1 MAWFN
6 SIFGLLN
13 TSAYAGGLGGATLTA
28 ALLEYQGWR
37 SVGLPPAIIA
47 VITSLLVFSLV
58 SSPEE
63 RGVTVPGKTVQ
74 TVEIRKESDSLLAI
88 SSVPCVPQVAAAVF
102 TLKFVRYSMTMWL
115 PLYLLEHLGY
125 SKLQAG
131 MFSTVYDIGGIFGSL
146 LQGLLLDRYWPDQ
159 PLMGVTLTMA
169 LGTLAI
175 TLFIITSSWGLV
187 TNMSLL
193 LVAGAANCGP
203 GQWCHK

>member
-1 MAWFN
+1 M
-6 SIFGLLN
+6 
-13 TSAYAGGLGGATLTA
+13 
-28 ALLEYQGWR
+28 
-37 SVGLPPAIIA
+37 GLPPAIIS
-47 VITSLLVFSLV
+47 VITALLVYTLL

-63 RGVTVPGKTVQ
+63 RGVTVPGKIVHTPEDKKK
-74 TVEIRKESDSLLAI
+74 TSDSLLALSWI
-88 SSVPCVPQVAAAVF
+88 GCVRQVAASMF

-115 PLYLLEHLGY
+115 PLYLLEHFGY

-175 TLFIITSSWGLV
+175 TLFILTSSWGLV

-193 LVAGAANCGP
+193 LVARAANCGP
-203 GQWCHK
+203 DAM

>member
-1 MAWFN
+1 M
-6 SIFGLLN
+6 
-13 TSAYAGGLGGATLTA
+13 
-28 ALLEYQGWR
+28 
-37 SVGLPPAIIA
+37 GLPPAIIA
-47 VITSLLVFSLV
+47 VTSGLLVYSLLY
-58 SSPEE
+58 SPGEK
-63 RGVTVPGKTVQ
+63 GITVPGKTVH
-74 TVEIRKESDSLLAI
+74 TPEVKEEKASDSLLAI
-88 SSVPCVPQVAAAVF
+88 SRIACVRQVAAAMF

-169 LGTLAI
+169 LGTLVTA
-175 TLFIITSSWGLV
+175 LFIITSSWGMV

-203 GQWCHK
+203 G

>member
-1 MAWFN
+1 M
-6 SIFGLLN
+6 
-13 TSAYAGGLGGATLTA
+13 
-28 ALLEYQGWR
+28 
-37 SVGLPPAIIA
+37 
-47 VITSLLVFSLV
+47 
-58 SSPEE
+58 
-63 RGVTVPGKTVQ
+63 PGKTVQ
-74 TVEIRKESDSLLAI
+74 TLQTRVDSDSLLAI
-88 SSVPCVPQVAAAVF
+88 SSVPCVRQVAAAVF
-102 TLKFVRYSMTMWL
+102 TLKFVCYSMTMWL

-169 LGTLAI
+169 LGTLVT

-203 GQWCHK
+203 G